1 MEKRK
6 RKGFTLLE
14 LMIVVVILGVL
25 ALLAVPALLNAV
37 QESRE
42 SVVQGNL
49 SAAASSISSRL
60 ALNNTITVANVV
72 TALNASG
79 SNPVDDT
86 QAAYVAGAAC
96 GAGQVSIED
105 AGGGSYVLRACD
117 SAGAVTLTKTL
128 TASTAATTSF

>member
-42 SVVQGNL
+42 SVTQGNL

-96 GAGQVSIED
+96 GAGQVAIED
-105 AGGGSYVLRACD
+105 AGGSYVLRACD